1 MVPRERLWE
10 TVSNIFSTSSDGRKM
25 VAQLGPLK
33 IVVLLHPETVNQ
45 LLASNS
51 NIAKSN
57 VYK

>member
-10 TVSNIFSTSSDGRKM
+10 TVSDIFSTSSDGRKM
-25 VAQLGPLK
+25 VARLGPLK
-33 IVVLLHPETVNQ
+33 MVVLLHPETVNQ